1 MGQERLHNSFPCQL
15 LPEEP
20 AAAKLLGLYP
30 QRQEGL
36 WMQRVRVLGGR
47 LTAEQ
52 WMTLAQVARKL
63 TPGEPLH
70 LTTRQDLE
78 IHGLTEQT
86 VPEAQRL
93 LALAGL
99 TGLGAC
105 GDTIRNVTV
114 CPCSGLADN
123 APDLAPLAHRL
134 TDLLQSRQGAFSLPR
149 KFKISLSACRE
160 GCGQPWINDLG
171 FVATRAGQDDG
182 WKFQAVLAGSLG
194 AKPATGIVYGRLL
207 EANEVLPLTLAAFR
221 VFAAHGDREHR
232 HTARLRHVRQRL
244 GDAAFLELLDRE
256 FAAVLGEQVWP
267 AIPLAEPESGFVF
280 KRGLL
285 FEDGNLAASA
295 GEGLA
300 ALARRE
306 DLRVRISNHHRV
318 AVFARDEL
326 ALGAAL
332 AETRLDRF
340 TKPGPRVVACPGTRW
355 CAHGLADTGRLA
367 AAVRGQLTGVAVG
380 DMLIAISGCPNGC
393 AHSAVADVGAIGVVA
408 GSAADRR
415 EAWNLLA
422 GGERGQGPRLAQPV
436 AGRVSLDEAAVKI
449 VELAVQAAAS
459 GPAGRE

>member
-1 MGQERLHNSFPCQL
+1 
-15 LPEEP
+15 
-20 AAAKLLGLYP
+20 
-30 QRQEGL
+30 
-36 WMQRVRVLGGR
+36 
-47 LTAEQ
+47 
-52 WMTLAQVARKL
+52 
-63 TPGEPLH
+63 
-70 LTTRQDLE
+70 
-78 IHGLTEQT
+78 
-86 VPEAQRL
+86 
-93 LALAGL
+93 
-99 TGLGAC
+99 
-105 GDTIRNVTV
+105 
-114 CPCSGLADN
+114 
-123 APDLAPLAHRL
+123 
-134 TDLLQSRQGAFSLPR
+134 
-149 KFKISLSACRE
+149 
-160 GCGQPWINDLG
+160 
-171 FVATRAGQDDG
+171 
-182 WKFQAVLAGSLG
+182 
-194 AKPATGIVYGRLL
+194 
-207 EANEVLPLTLAAFR
+207 
-221 VFAAHGDREHR
+221 
-232 HTARLRHVRQRL
+232 
-244 GDAAFLELLDRE
+244 
-256 FAAVLGEQVWP
+256 
-267 AIPLAEPESGFVF
+267 
-280 KRGLL
+280 LL

-355 CAHGLADTGRLA
+355 CARGLADTGRLA